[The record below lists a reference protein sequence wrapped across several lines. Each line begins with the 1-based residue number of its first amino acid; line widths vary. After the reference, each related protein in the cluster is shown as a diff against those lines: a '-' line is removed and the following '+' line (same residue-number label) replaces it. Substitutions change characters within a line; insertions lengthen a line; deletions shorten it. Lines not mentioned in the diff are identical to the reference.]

1 MTPFVQEVSPVPSLD
16 DLLPL
21 FADWPGLV
29 VFDSAKVSPQ
39 LGRYSYL
46 SADPFRQ
53 FELAKAQLG
62 VDPFAEIREALADFQ
77 VESLP
82 ALPPFQGGAAGILSY
97 ELGAC
102 FEKLPQTPHD
112 ELQIPHLAVGL
123 YDWVL
128 AWDHVEGKCW
138 LISHGFPE
146 TEFGQR
152 KKRATERAEQ
162 VLAVVRKRP
171 PFRGA
176 RFLRA
181 RDPSGSPLAE
191 TAPRDES
198 RFHRDGHVGNVPHE
212 DAHEKVHDELTA
224 PCFGAPGLPELLSN
238 FSRSNYLAAVE
249 RVIEYIRAGDIFQA
263 NLTQRLMFPSDEP
276 PLNLYL
282 RLRQRNPAPFAGC
295 FFRDDW
301 AILSASPERFIQLD
315 QNGITETRPIK
326 GTRPRRNHPEV
337 DLFTADEL
345 RESEKDKAEN
355 LMIVDLLRND
365 LSRVCAPGSIRVPQ
379 LCEVENYETVQHLV
393 SVVQG
398 ELRPEKDAWDLLR
411 ATFPGGS
418 ITGAPKVRAM
428 EIIAE
433 LEQVARGPYCG
444 SLFYVGFDGRCDSS
458 ILIRTFVVR
467 RGWVQCSVG
476 GGITVQSDPE
486 SEYNETLHKA
496 AGMLRVWEELP

>member
-1 MTPFVQEVSPVPSLD
+1 MTPFVQEILPAPSLD
-16 DLLPL
+16 ELLPV
-21 FADWPGLV
+21 FAMWPGLV
-29 VFDSAKVSPQ
+29 VFDSAKTSPQ

-53 FELAKAQLG
+53 FELTKATLG
-62 VDPFAEIREALADFQ
+62 VDPFKAIRKALADFQ
-77 VESLP
+77 VEP
-82 ALPPFQGGAAGILSY
+82 VPMLPPFQGGAAGVLSY
-97 ELGAC
+97 ELGRC
-102 FEKLPQTPHD
+102 FEKLPQVPHD
-112 ELQIPHLAVGL
+112 ELEIPHLAVGL

-138 LISHGFPE
+138 LISQGFPE
-146 TEFGQR
+146 TASRQR
-152 KKRATERAEQ
+152 ERRAQERAAR
-162 VLAVVRKRP
+162 VLAVIEQCQLR
-171 PFRGA
+171 RGA

-181 RDPSGSPLAE
+181 RDPSGSPLSE
-191 TAPRDES
+191 TVPRDES
-198 RFHRDGHVGNVPHE
+198 RFHRDGHVRNVPHE
-212 DAHEKVHDELTA
+212 EVHDELTVPSFA
-224 PCFGAPGLPELLSN
+224 APGLAGLLSN
-238 FSRSNYLAAVE
+238 FSRTNYLTAVE

-263 NLTQRLMFPSDEP
+263 NLTQRLMYPSEES
-276 PLNLYL
+276 PLDLYL

-295 FFRDDW
+295 FFRNDW

-315 QNGITETRPIK
+315 ENGIAQTRPIK
-326 GTRPRRNHPEV
+326 GTRPRRNHPEI

-345 RESEKDKAEN
+345 KESEKDTAEN

-365 LSRVCAPGSIRVPQ
+365 LSRVCRPGSIRVPQ

-398 ELRPEKDAWDLLR
+398 ELRAGQDAWDLLR

-476 GGITVQSDPE
+476 GGVTVQSDPE
-486 SEYNETLHKA
+486 AEYNETLDKA
-496 AGMLRVWEELP
+496 AGMLRVWEGLP

>member
-1 MTPFVQEVSPVPSLD
+1 MTSMKPLVNELRVGADSKVARVSETERSFAEQKTTMPALD

-21 FADWPGLV
+21 FAEWPGLV
-29 VFDSAKVSPQ
+29 VFDSAKTSPQ

-46 SADPFRQ
+46 SADPFQ
-53 FELAKAQLG
+53 TFELPHARPG
-62 VDPFAEIREALADFQ
+62 VDPFVEIREALATF
-77 VESLP
+77 P
-82 ALPPFQGGAAGILSY
+82 AEPIPELPPFQGGAAGVLSY
-97 ELGAC
+97 ELGRC
-102 FEKLPQTPHD
+102 FENLPEVPHD
-112 ELQIPHLAVGL
+112 ELEIPHLAVGL

-138 LISHGFPE
+138 LISQGFPE
-146 TEFGQR
+146 TEPGR
-152 KKRATERAEQ
+152 RERRAKERAEQ
-162 VLAVVRKRP
+162 VLGTIEGGRGERGESLTDVRPRSGE
-171 PFRGA
+171 RGY
-176 RFLRA
+176 
-181 RDPSGSPLAE
+181 G
-191 TAPRDES
+191 
-198 RFHRDGHVGNVPHE
+198 
-212 DAHEKVHDELTA
+212 ELTA
-224 PCFGAPGLPELLSN
+224 PCDPAPGPVGLLSN
-238 FSRSNYLAAVE
+238 FSRARYLAAVE

-263 NLTQRLMFPSDEP
+263 NLAQRLMYPSEESPQD
-276 PLNLYL
+276 LYL

-315 QNGITETRPIK
+315 GEGFAETRPIK
-326 GTRPRRNHPEV
+326 GTRLRRNHPEV
-337 DLFTADEL
+337 DLFSADEL
-345 RESEKDKAEN
+345 RESAKDQAEN

-365 LSRVCAPGSIRVPQ
+365 LSRVCRPGSIRVPQ
-379 LCEVENYETVQHLV
+379 LCQVESYETVQHLV

-398 ELRPEKDAWDLLR
+398 QLQPGHDAWDLLR

-486 SEYNETLHKA
+486 AEYHETLHKA
-496 AGMLRVWEELP
+496 AGMLRVWETPQ

>member
-1 MTPFVQEVSPVPSLD
+1 MTPYVQEISPVPSLD
-16 DLLPL
+16 ELLPA
-21 FADWPGLV
+21 FAAWPGLV

-46 SADPFRQ
+46 SADPFQQ
-53 FELAKAQLG
+53 FELTESAQG
-62 VDPFAEIREALADFQ
+62 VDPFAAIREALLEFQ
-77 VESLP
+77 VEPLP
-82 ALPPFQGGAAGILSY
+82 TLPPFQGGAAGVLSY
-97 ELGAC
+97 ELGRC
-102 FEKLPQTPHD
+102 FEKLAAVPHD
-112 ELQIPHLAVGL
+112 ELEIPHLAVGL
-123 YDWVL
+123 HDWVL

-138 LISHGFPE
+138 LISQGFPE
-146 TEFGQR
+146 TESR
-152 KKRATERAEQ
+152 LRARRASERAER
-162 VLAVVRKRP
+162 VLAVVEQCVRRS
-171 PFRGA
+171 GA
-176 RFLRA
+176 RFQRA
-181 RDPSGSPLAE
+181 RDPSGSPL
-191 TAPRDES
+191 P
-198 RFHRDGHVGNVPHE
+198 DGHVKNVPHT
-212 DAHEKVHDELTA
+212 ELTA
-224 PCFGAPGLPELLSN
+224 PSFPAPGPPGLLSN
-238 FSRSNYLAAVE
+238 FSHETYLAAVA

-263 NLTQRLMFPSDEP
+263 NLAQRLMYPSHES

-315 QNGITETRPIK
+315 QHGLAETRPIK
-326 GTRPRRNHPEV
+326 GTRPRRNHPEI

-355 LMIVDLLRND
+355 VMIVDLLRND
-365 LSRVCAPGSIRVPQ
+365 LSRVCRPGSIRVPQ
-379 LCEVENYETVQHLV
+379 LCQVENYETVQHLV

-398 ELRPEKDAWDLLR
+398 ELRLDQDAWDLLR

-467 RGWVQCSVG
+467 RGWVQCTVG
-476 GGITVQSDPE
+476 GGITVQSSPE

-496 AGMLRVWEELP
+496 AGMLRVWEGLL

>member
-1 MTPFVQEVSPVPSLD
+1 MTLFVQEIHPAPPLD
-16 DLLPL
+16 ELLPV
-21 FADWPGLV
+21 FATWPGLV
-29 VFDSAKVSPQ
+29 VFDSAKTSRQ

-46 SADPFRQ
+46 SADPFQQ
-53 FELAKAQLG
+53 FELAKATLG
-62 VDPFAEIREALADFQ
+62 VDPFRAIRKALIDFN
-77 VESLP
+77 VEP
-82 ALPPFQGGAAGILSY
+82 VPNLPPFQGGAAGILSY
-97 ELGAC
+97 ELGRC
-102 FEKLPQTPHD
+102 FEKLSEVPHD
-112 ELQIPHLAVGL
+112 ELEIPHLAVGL

-138 LISHGFPE
+138 LISQGFPE
-146 TEFGQR
+146 TKPERRKWRAKARADLVLLAIQNSFG
-152 KKRATERAEQ
+152 E
-162 VLAVVRKRP
+162 L
-171 PFRGA
+171 G
-176 RFLRA
+176 
-181 RDPSGSPLAE
+181 
-191 TAPRDES
+191 ES
-198 RFHRDGHVGNVPHE
+198 RMDVRPRSGE
-212 DAHEKVHDELTA
+212 RRYERLTA
-224 PCFGAPGLPELLSN
+224 PYFPAPGPMGLLSN
-238 FSRSNYLAAVE
+238 FSHETYLAAVE

-263 NLTQRLMFPSDEP
+263 NLAQRLMYPSSES
-276 PLNLYL
+276 PLDLYR

-295 FFRDDW
+295 FFHNDW

-315 QNGITETRPIK
+315 ENHIAQTRPIK

-365 LSRVCAPGSIRVPQ
+365 LSRVCRPGSIRVPQ
-379 LCEVENYETVQHLV
+379 LCEVESYETVQHLV

-398 ELRPEKDAWDLLR
+398 ELRSDKDAWDLLR

-467 RGWVQCSVG
+467 RGWVQCTVG
-476 GGITVQSDPE
+476 GGVTVQSDPE
-486 SEYNETLHKA
+486 AEYNETLHKA
-496 AGMLRVWEELP
+496 AGMLRVWEGLP